1 MRITSS
7 SFQISAPDFES
18 CPEPTCPE
26 FAFIGRSN
34 VGKSSLLNMLSGKK
48 GLAKISGSPGHTRLL
63 NFFLM
68 NNLWRLVDLPGY
80 GYAKTS
86 KKDRESFQEMIT
98 QYLANRPTLSCTF
111 VLIDSMIP
119 PQTLD
124 LEFVRWLMEGGI
136 PFVLVFTKLDRL
148 KASRADKNIDLFT
161 EKMTEWGDGIP
172 RIFKTSAKT
181 QLGRREMLEF
191 VGQALK
197 AG

>member
-68 NNLWRLVDLPGY
+68 NNRWRLVDLPGY

-161 EKMTEWGDGIP
+161 EKMTAWGDGIP

-191 VGQALK
+191 VDQALK

>member
-18 CPEPTCPE
+18 CPSPTCPE

-68 NNLWRLVDLPGY
+68 NERWRLVDLPGY

-191 VGQALK
+191 VDQALK

>member
-48 GLAKISGSPGHTRLL
+48 GLAKISGSPGHTRLI

-68 NNLWRLVDLPGY
+68 NGRWRLVDLPGY
-80 GYAKTS
+80 GYAKIS
-86 KKDRESFQEMIT
+86 KKAREGFQEMIAD
-98 QYLANRPTLSCTF
+98 YLSNRPSLSCTF

-119 PQTLD
+119 PQKID
-124 LEFVRWLMEGGI
+124 LEFVRWCMDAGV

-148 KASRADKNIDLFT
+148 KASKADKNIDLFT
-161 EKMTEWGDGIP
+161 KEMTEWGDGLP
-172 RIFKTSAKT
+172 RVFKTSAKT
-181 QLGRREMLEF
+181 DAGRRELLEF
-191 VGQALK
+191 VDQALK